1 MKKNKI
7 ILSLM
12 IVLVSVVVNAQN
24 LVVYTNDGVETFFE
38 ISSIDSIKIISQEDI
53 SNVDTDIF
61 SNLEKDEMVLVKG
74 GTFTM
79 GATSEQGSDY
89 DGDELPTHQ
98 VTLSDYYIGKYE
110 VTQEL
115 YEAVMGVNPSNFK
128 DSPADGEIQKLR
140 PVEGIYWY
148 HAILFCNKLS
158 IKMGL
163 DKCYIITQS
172 DGSEIDY
179 DNIDFTNIKTIAPTW
194 QISYKLENNG
204 YRLPTEAEWE
214 FAARGGNQDADD
226 WNYTYAGSNNIEGV
240 AWYNEDG
247 NRSTKITHEVGLK
260 NANRIGLY
268 DMSGNCWEFC
278 SDRSNTVS
286 TGEVTDPVASGTG
299 CVRRGGGF
307 YEEESTNI
315 FNRSYQ
321 GETTLTT
328 FLYEDNGFRIART
341 VK

>member
-1 MKKNKI
+1 M
-7 ILSLM
+7 
-12 IVLVSVVVNAQN
+12 
-24 LVVYTNDGVETFFE
+24 
-38 ISSIDSIKIISQEDI
+38 
-53 SNVDTDIF
+53 
-61 SNLEKDEMVLVKG
+61 
-74 GTFTM
+74 
-79 GATSEQGSDY
+79 
-89 DGDELPTHQ
+89 
-98 VTLSDYYIGKYE
+98 
-110 VTQEL
+110 TQEL
-115 YEAVMGVNPSNFK
+115 FEAVMGVNPSRFK
-128 DSPADGEIQKLR
+128 DSPADGETQELR

-158 IKMGL
+158 IRMGL

-226 WNYTYAGSNNIEGV
+226 WNYTYAGSNNIEDV